1 MKQNGLQYKTA
12 KYLTVLLE
20 KTLAEKRKELKFMSR
35 DSDVPK
41 EVYQKTL
48 DSCKEIEYTMEE
60 VRKFL

>member
-12 KYLTVLLE
+12 KYLIVLLE
-20 KTLAEKRKELKFMSR
+20 KTLADKRKELKFMSR

>member
-12 KYLTVLLE
+12 KYIMGLLE
-20 KTLAEKRKELKFMSR
+20 KTLTDKRKELKFMSR

-48 DSCKEIEYTMEE
+48 DSCKQIEYTMEE
-60 VRKFL
+60 VRKFI

>member
-12 KYLTVLLE
+12 KYLMVLLE
-20 KTLAEKRKELKFMSR
+20 KTLADKRKELKFMSR

-48 DSCKEIEYTMEE
+48 DSCKQIEYTMEE

>member
-12 KYLTVLLE
+12 KYLIVLLE

>member
-20 KTLAEKRKELKFMSR
+20 KTLTDKRKELKFMSR
-35 DSDVPK
+35 DADVPK

-48 DSCKEIEYTMEE
+48 DSCKEIEYTIEE

>member
-20 KTLAEKRKELKFMSR
+20 KTLADKRKELKFMSR

-41 EVYQKTL
+41 DVYQKTL